1 MSSNGPAGPS
11 VFAPGVRLLT
21 TGMVLIVTLVA
32 FESMAVA
39 TVMPLVEEDLGDLWL
54 YGWVFTAFFL
64 GNLVGAVIAGSAA
77 DRMRPAIPF
86 AGGLVLFSA
95 GLVMGGAAGSMEMLV
110 AGRVLQGL
118 GAGAMPAISYVCI
131 SRGYQPE
138 SRPRMFALM
147 SSAWVV
153 PSVAG
158 PALAGIIGATVGW
171 RWVFLG
177 LLPLCG
183 IIGLI
188 ALLGVRTISTSHEA
202 ASPSN
207 VLLALQVALGA
218 GLLLAGL
225 QTSAPLIAVPVVAL
239 GIVVLVPAFRRLTPE
254 GTLRARPGL
263 AATVLVRGI
272 LGFAFFSA
280 DAYVPFAITT
290 VRGLSATIGGLALTT
305 ATFTWTIASWL
316 QARWVD
322 RTGPRR
328 LVVMGL
334 LIIGGGSL
342 SMLAVLIPAIPAWIG
357 LGSWAIAGFGIGLA
371 FAPLSL
377 VTLAVATK
385 GEEGRATAGL
395 QLSDMLGTALGTG
408 VAGAVLTIAVR
419 SVDSER
425 VGLLAVFL
433 ISAATALLGAR
444 LARGVPA
451 RIHQM

>member
-1 MSSNGPAGPS
+1 MSLGNYGPS

-77 DRMRPAIPF
+77 DRMKPALPF

-95 GLVMGGAAGSMEMLV
+95 GLVIGGAASSMAMLV
-110 AGRVLQGL
+110 AGRVLQGV

-131 SRGYQPE
+131 SRGYRPE
-138 SRPRMFALM
+138 SRARMFALM

-158 PALAGIIGATVGW
+158 PALAGVIGATVGW

-177 LLPLCG
+177 LLPLCVV
-183 IIGLI
+183 IGLI
-188 ALLGVRTISTSHEA
+188 ALLGVRTIETSHEA
-202 ASPSN
+202 ATPSN
-207 VLLALQVALGA
+207 VLRALQVALGA
-218 GLLLAGL
+218 GFLLAGL
-225 QTSAPLIAVPVVAL
+225 QASALLVAVPVVL
-239 GIVVLVPAFRRLTPE
+239 IGVVVLVPAFRSLTPE

-263 AATVLVRGI
+263 AATVLVRGL
-272 LGFAFFSA
+272 LGFAFFAA

-328 LVVMGL
+328 LIVAGL
-334 LIIGGGSL
+334 LVIAGGSL
-342 SMLAVLIPAIPAWIG
+342 SMLAVLVPAIPAWIG
-357 LGSWAIAGFGIGLA
+357 LGSWAVAGFGIGLA

-377 VTLAVATK
+377 VTLAVAAK

-419 SVDSER
+419 TLDSER

-433 ISAATALLGAR
+433 ISAAVALLGAR
-444 LARGVPA
+444 LAHRVPSQ
-451 RIHQM
+451 IHQT

>member
-1 MSSNGPAGPS
+1 
-11 VFAPGVRLLT
+11 
-21 TGMVLIVTLVA
+21 
-32 FESMAVA
+32 
-39 TVMPLVEEDLGDLWL
+39 MPLVEDDLGDLWL

-86 AGGLVLFSA
+86 AAGLLLFSA
-95 GLVMGGAAGSMEMLV
+95 GLVVGGAASSMGMLV
-110 AGRVLQGL
+110 AGRVLQGV

-131 SRGYQPE
+131 GRGYRPE
-138 SRPRMFALM
+138 SRARMFALM

-158 PALAGIIGATVGW
+158 PALAGVIGATVGW

-183 IIGLI
+183 VIGLI
-188 ALLGVRTISTSHEA
+188 ALLGVRTIETSHETAA
-202 ASPSN
+202 ASN
-207 VLLALQVALGA
+207 VMRALQVALGA

-225 QTSAPLIAVPVVAL
+225 QTSAPFVAVPVVL
-239 GIVVLVPAFRRLTPE
+239 IGVLVLIPAFRSLTPE

-263 AATVLVRGI
+263 AATVLVRGL
-272 LGFAFFSA
+272 LGFAFFAA

-328 LVVMGL
+328 LIVAGL
-334 LIIGGGSL
+334 LVIAGGSL
-342 SMLAVLIPAIPAWIG
+342 SMLAVLVPAIPAWIG

-371 FAPLSL
+371 YAPLSL
-377 VTLAVATK
+377 VTLAVAPK

-419 SVDSER
+419 TFDSER

-433 ISAATALLGAR
+433 ISAAVALLGAR
-444 LARGVPA
+444 LAHRVPA
-451 RIHQM
+451 RIHQT

>member
-1 MSSNGPAGPS
+1 
-11 VFAPGVRLLT
+11 
-21 TGMVLIVTLVA
+21 MVLIVTLVA

-183 IIGLI
+183 IMGLI
-188 ALLGVRTISTSHEA
+188 ALLGVRTISTSHEV

-225 QTSAPLIAVPVVAL
+225 QTSAPLIAIPVIVL

-408 VAGAVLTIAVR
+408 VAGAVVTIAVR

-425 VGLLAVFL
+425 VGLVAVFL

-451 RIHQM
+451 KIHQM